1 MGQITFGRR
10 TLGLTAA
17 ALLTAPLAGCG
28 RDPKFHNLSIAGS
41 LPPLAFRMTRAA
53 DGREVTAADY
63 RGRVVVLYFGYTN
76 CPDIC
81 PLTLANLAIV
91 LKRLG
96 PLAGHVSVLFA
107 TVDPKRDT
115 LPVLEHY
122 VATFAPEIVGL
133 RGTDNQIAELAR
145 RFRVAYSVDAPTESD
160 PTYEVSH
167 SAAVFVFDTTGAAR
181 LIVPSMAST
190 KPDIDGTAADLT
202 ALIKAPAPGF
212 FARLLALL

>member
-1 MGQITFGRR
+1 MGQICLGRR
-10 TLGLTAA
+10 TFGLAVAALAA
-17 ALLTAPLAGCG
+17 APLGGCE
-28 RDPKFHNLSIAGS
+28 RDPKWHNISVAGS
-41 LPPLAFRMTRAA
+41 LPSLAFHMTRAV
-53 DGREVTAADY
+53 DGREVTAAEY
-63 RGRVVVLYFGYTN
+63 RGRIVLLYFGYTN
-76 CPDIC
+76 CPDVC

-96 PLAGHVSVLFA
+96 ALAQHVSVLFV

-115 LPVLEHY
+115 LPVLKRY
-122 VATFAPEIVGL
+122 VAAFAPEIVGL
-133 RGTDNQIAELAR
+133 RGTNDQIGELAR
-145 RFRVAYSVDAPTESD
+145 RFRVAYSVETPTESD

-167 SAAVFVFDTTGAAR
+167 SAALFVFDATGAAR
-181 LIVPSMAST
+181 LIVPSMSST